1 MRDFDQALGDIQSIR
16 RQMARSTEF
25 RGYGPATVAVTALIA
40 VLSSAAQTKWVP
52 DPANHI
58 TGYLG
63 VWISAAAV
71 SAALAGAQMYQRSR
85 RIHSELSDEMM
96 LVAVQQFLPSVLASL
111 FLTIVILCY
120 VPAIEWML
128 PGVWQ
133 LNFSLGIFSSCRFLP
148 RPMLAAGTWYLVTSL
163 ICVALGDS
171 RALSAWGMGIPF
183 AVGQLI
189 VAGVLFFSAKDGED
203 EN

>member
-1 MRDFDQALGDIQSIR
+1 MQDFEKALVDIRSIR
-16 RQMARSTEF
+16 RQMARTTEF
-25 RGYGPATVAVTALIA
+25 RGYGPATLTVTALIA
-40 VLSSAAQTKWVP
+40 VLSSMAEAIWVP

-58 TGYLG
+58 AGYLG
-63 VWISAAAV
+63 VWISAAIV
-71 SAALAGAQMYQRSR
+71 SAALAGAQMYKRSL

-96 LVAVQQFLPSVLASL
+96 LVAVQQFLPSVAASL
-111 FLTIVILCY
+111 FLTIVIVRY

-128 PGVWQ
+128 PGIWQ
-133 LNFSLGIFSSCRFLP
+133 LNFSLGVFSSCRFLP
-148 RPMLAAGTWYLVTSL
+148 RPMLAAGVWYLITAL
-163 ICVALGDS
+163 ICIALGDS
-171 RALSAWGMGIPF
+171 RALSPWGMGIPF

>member
-1 MRDFDQALGDIQSIR
+1 MSDFDQALDDIQNIR

-25 RGYGPATVAVTALIA
+25 RGYGPATVAVTAVIA
-40 VLSSAAQTKWVP
+40 ILSSAAQAKWVP

-58 TGYLG
+58 AGYLLL
-63 VWISAAAV
+63 WISAAIA
-71 SAALAGAQMYQRSR
+71 SAGLAGAQMYKRSR

-96 LVAVQQFLPSVLASL
+96 LMAVQQFLPSVATSV
-111 FLTIVILCY
+111 FLTIVIVRY

-128 PGVWQ
+128 PGIWQ

-148 RPMLAAGTWYLVTSL
+148 RPMLAAGVWYLITSL
-163 ICVALGDS
+163 ICVAIGGS
-171 RALSAWGMGIPF
+171 GALSAWGMGIPF

>member
-1 MRDFDQALGDIQSIR
+1 MLDVDQALDDIQSIR

-25 RGYGPATVAVTALIA
+25 RGYGLATVAATALIA
-40 VLSSAAQTKWVP
+40 VLSSAAQAKWVP
-52 DPANHI
+52 DPVNHI
-58 TGYLG
+58 TGYLL
-63 VWISAAAV
+63 VWISAAV
-71 SAALAGAQMYQRSR
+71 ISSGLAGAQMYKRSR

-96 LVAVQQFLPSVLASL
+96 LVAVQQFLPSVAASL
-111 FLTIVILCY
+111 FLTIVMVRY

-128 PGVWQ
+128 PGIWQ
-133 LNFSLGIFSSCRFLP
+133 LNFSLGVFSSCRFLP
-148 RPMLAAGTWYLVTSL
+148 RPMLAAGVWYLITSL
-163 ICVALGDS
+163 ICVAWGDS

-189 VAGVLFFSAKDGED
+189 VAGVLFFSTKDGED